1 MPVALDPD
9 ITYEDG
15 ESTIRVQRT
24 PLKYQPL
31 EAIANELPDAIQ
43 EIVCNVLDNLNTKKK

>member
-31 EAIANELPDAIQ
+31 ETIANELPDAIQ